1 MEATA
6 TFSITPS
13 MLAQAFWAMGSDQ
26 QVEFFRELSSVIAE
40 DHKTNRNAYSQGEL
54 QWHYTGGELLKDEN
68 KTARGMLM
76 AMAAPLYLHTL
87 RYAGQ

>member
-6 TFSITPS
+6 TISITPL
-13 MLAQAFWAMGSDQ
+13 MLAQAFWSMGSDE
-26 QVEFFRELSSVIAE
+26 QVEFFRELSAVIAE
-40 DHKTNRNAYSQGEL
+40 DHKTNSSAYGQGEL
-54 QWHYTGGELLKDEN
+54 QWHYTGHELLKDEH

-76 AMAAPLYLHTL
+76 TMAAPLYLHTL

>member
-6 TFSITPS
+6 NVTITPQ
-13 MLAQAFWAMGSDQ
+13 MLARAFWAMGSDQ
-26 QVEFFRELSSVIAE
+26 QVEFFHELSNVIAE
-40 DHKTNRNAYSQGEL
+40 DHKTNSSAYSQGEL
-54 QWHYTGGELLKDEN
+54 QWHYTGHELLKNEN

-76 AMAAPLYLHTL
+76 TMAAPLYLHTL

>member
-6 TFSITPS
+6 TVNITPK
-13 MLAQAFWAMGSDQ
+13 MLAEAFWGMGSDQ
-26 QVEFFRELSSVIAE
+26 QVEFFQALSDVIEE

-54 QWHYTGGELLKDEN
+54 QWFFTGSELLKKQND
-68 KTARGMLM
+68 KARGMLM
-76 AMAAPLYLHTL
+76 TMAAPLYLNTL